1 MPKPLEIAVVSGKG
15 GTGKTVLTSCLAAVM
30 DDKVVADCDVDAP
43 DLHLLLDP
51 SVQREEVF
59 LGMAR
64 ARIDAEACTGC
75 GRCLQVCRFDAVRQI
90 RAKDNGAY
98 QIDKLACEG
107 CGVCSWVCP
116 AEAIEMVTEPGGKWF
131 VSDTRYGSLV
141 HACLGAAE
149 ENSGKLVTIVREEAR
164 KLATK
169 RGHKHI
175 LIDGPPGIGCPV
187 IASVAGVDLAVAV
200 TEPTLSGMHDLER
213 VLGLTEHFN
222 TRVGVVVNKYDLNEE
237 IYLEIRELLKLR
249 RIPLLGRIRFD
260 TAVNRAIAAGKTV
273 LEYTNGK
280 VGREFKLVAD
290 ETMTRIE
297 EVARQKGQVEEGK
310 TSKKR
315 S

>member
-1 MPKPLEIAVVSGKG
+1 MPGPIEITVISGKG

-43 DLHLLLDP
+43 DLHLLLEP
-51 SVQREEVF
+51 SVGREEVF

-75 GRCLQVCRFDAVRQI
+75 GRCLQVCRFDAVREAE
-90 RAKDNGAY
+90 AKDNGTC

-116 AEAIEMVTEPGGKWF
+116 AKAIEMMTEPGGKWF
-131 VSDTRYGSLV
+131 VSETRYGALV
-141 HACLGAAE
+141 HASLGAAE
-149 ENSGKLVTIVREEAR
+149 ESSGKLVTIVREEAR
-164 KLATK
+164 KLAAK
-169 RGHKHI
+169 RGHKYV

-187 IASVAGVDLAVAV
+187 IASVAGVDLAVVV
-200 TEPTLSGMHDLER
+200 TEPTLSGMHDLRR

-237 IYLEIRELLKLR
+237 IYLEMEELLKLR
-249 RIPLLGRIRFD
+249 RIPLMGRISFD

-273 LEYTNGK
+273 LEYTDGK
-280 VGREFKLVAD
+280 VGREFRLVAD
-290 ETMTRIE
+290 EIMIRIE
-297 EVARQKGQVEEGK
+297 EVGRQKGRAEEGK
-310 TSKKR
+310 ASTNR